1 VREGNRDVTSA
12 NCSRKNSFV
21 GGYRIVVLSSPHFEN
36 TKLAKLRVDGIY
48 VEWIEK
54 AAILYDWSS
63 GRYHKL
69 QVSD

>member
-1 VREGNRDVTSA
+1 
-12 NCSRKNSFV
+12 
-21 GGYRIVVLSSPHFEN
+21 VLSSPHFEN